1 MRMYENTRYTN
12 QTSKK
17 RVVNLIV
24 PTHLTEYT
32 IKLPETLRLDKVT
45 DVYLDQVTDMAG
57 ETTELFVKPSETAD
71 GAKISVR
78 RNARNFG
85 MDGNKDDNAQL
96 MVIKIDELEM
106 QNISAI
112 GDVMEKEDYEAINYY
127 NNFGLDDRGYRADD
141 TATAAAARA
150 ARVLPS
156 THITHPGDL
165 PKFWHRRVDNT
176 WGVYDVIP
184 NFETVG
190 EQEAAGQNFKLGGNP
205 ADITIGYT
213 TQEIDNRTINHIR
226 CQNTPIVIDNSS
238 GVAAESLRFDDSDSV
253 SINSFKEV
261 LRTKYESIAEP
272 WEIYRAAFIYTTNS
286 GSLVRTGAQ
295 TTTDGALVELRGT
308 PVAGNFPEGFIDT
321 TGAFGQNLL
330 AWPDTHTLSISGAGP
345 AGVLTGVVYTAPGNV
360 PLGPFTLYSWMN
372 FRSGDTIPGKTTTFA
387 TTNNSAI
394 AKARQVLYEN
404 VRNLIYDYKNVYNR
418 YKRYIKARREWHERV
433 QRYEFTQ
440 AASSTLNKSIIVPNS
455 KNVSVSD
462 EYIHNFPITGI
473 QGLSEDRLTPFQLA
487 TYDKSQYSMDSD
499 LKPNLPFVFPQ
510 TEHTIERDQGSRNT
524 VLNENHS
531 LLTNPL
537 HQVYDQSVAGGG
549 TFVKGYD
556 KRGVHTHRL
565 NKFNFIST
573 LQPKNI
579 ESFKLSYG
587 FFKSRILGISREDR
601 IRQVNPYWDLSQ
613 GRPMGHDE
621 ITHGD
626 IHLKLDDHTSA
637 NFKSNVQQR
646 VPEEEPYWGTQG
658 ETFGIVDDPPEED
671 WIGWTDGIDG
681 EGSALGTFNNE
692 RNTGTPTGNLV
703 LGGGDNLARLAA
715 EQDWNDPGSA
725 VLLTTTQTHKRIFNP
740 SAKPVETYNLEK
752 YPGADNY
759 RGGTIRPLSYDNNGN
774 KYDNGIDSRSPNEL
788 AVANNPGPD
797 LKTVLVSRVNNIYT
811 NPDARDPPRFGI
823 AEPDMRYSPDVGR
836 LCITLV
842 FIERDN

>member
-1 MRMYENTRYTN
+1 MNNDMRMYENTRYTN

-106 QNISAI
+106 QNISAM

-141 TATAAAARA
+141 TAAAAAARA
-150 ARVLPS
+150 ARVRPS

-184 NFETVG
+184 KFETVG
-190 EQEAAGQNFKLGGNP
+190 EEEAAGQNFKLGGNP

-213 TQEIDNRTINHIR
+213 ITEVARRTLNHIR
-226 CQNTPIVIDNSS
+226 CQNSPIVIDNSS

-253 SINSFKEV
+253 SINSFKAV

-286 GSLVRTGAQ
+286 GSAARRGPQ
-295 TTTDGALVELRGT
+295 TDGALVELRGT
-308 PVAGNFPEGFIDT
+308 PLNTDLNNNGASFPEGYVGVT
-321 TGAFGQNLL
+321 HSTSETGN
-330 AWPDTHTLSISGAGP
+330 GP
-345 AGVLTGVVYTAPGNV
+345 AGVLTGVVYTDPVGNI
-360 PLGPFTLYSWMN
+360 GPFTLYSWMN
-372 FRSGDTIPGKTTTFA
+372 FTNLDTIPGKSTTFE

-473 QGLSEDRLTPFQLA
+473 QGLTEDRLTPFQLA
-487 TYDKSQYSMDSD
+487 TYDKSQYSMTDA
-499 LKPNLPFVFPQ
+499 LKTNLPFVFPQ
-510 TEHTIERDQGSRNT
+510 TEHTIERDQGSRST

-587 FFKSRILGISREDR
+587 FFKSRVLGISREDR

-613 GRPMGHDE
+613 GRPMGHQE
-621 ITHGD
+621 RTHAVVAVNLED
-626 IHLKLDDHTSA
+626 KTDAAFTS
-637 NFKSNVQQR
+637 NIQQR

-681 EGSALGTFNNE
+681 EGAALETFHNE
-692 RNTGTPTGNLV
+692 SVDGTPTENF
-703 LGGGDNLARLAA
+703 GGGTDVNAIDRLEA

-725 VLLTTTQTHKRIFNP
+725 VLLDTGGTHTRIFNP
-740 SAKPVETYNLEK
+740 RAKPVETYNLEK

-797 LKTVLVSRVNNIYT
+797 LVTDNFPRVTDPHT
-811 NPDARDPPRFGI
+811 NPDARNPPRFGI